1 MREILLTHG
10 PVLAAILAALELLFG
25 VILLVMFGKKKA
37 AILLCMALVSLAL
50 CYDAA
55 VLALGARLPEHVLR
69 PLSQLRFVFHGLFIP
84 LLLPICAE
92 ALRWSK
98 KAKAAV
104 WVVTAILM
112 ACGAVSGA
120 LTKLESSSVA
130 GITRFLSGEGTPVLA
145 ETFTRVLSYGTVVPL
160 IITGL
165 IVWIRR
171 KNAALFLAGFL
182 MFAFSALGPATGN
195 FDLIFLIGMFGE
207 VLMVLFFL
215 IFGATDKR

>member
-1 MREILLTHG
+1 MRDFLLANG
-10 PVLAAILAALELLFG
+10 PVLAGILAALELLFG
-25 VILLVMFGKKKA
+25 VLLLALFGRRKKPV
-37 AILLCMALVSLAL
+37 LLYMALVSLAL

-55 VLALGARLPEHVLR
+55 VLALGALLPENVLR

-98 KAKAAV
+98 KAKTAV
-104 WVVTAILM
+104 WIVTAVLM
-112 ACGAVSGA
+112 ACGAVSGV
-120 LTKLESSSVA
+120 LTKLEPSSVA
-130 GITRFLSGEGTPVLA
+130 GITRFLSGEGTPALA
-145 ETFTRVLSYGTVVPL
+145 ERFTRVLSYGTVVPL
-160 IITGL
+160 IAAGIA
-165 IVWIRR
+165 VWIKR

-207 VLMVLFFL
+207 VFMVLFFL
-215 IFGATDKR
+215 IFGKTDR

>member
-1 MREILLTHG
+1 MRDFLLANG
-10 PVLAAILAALELLFG
+10 PVLAGILAALELLFG
-25 VILLVMFGKKKA
+25 VLLLALFGRRKKPV
-37 AILLCMALVSLAL
+37 LLYMALVSLAL

-55 VLALGARLPEHVLR
+55 VLALGALLPENVLR

-98 KAKAAV
+98 KAKTAV
-104 WVVTAILM
+104 WIVTAVLM
-112 ACGAVSGA
+112 ACGAVSGV
-120 LTKLESSSVA
+120 LTKLEPSSVA
-130 GITRFLSGEGTPVLA
+130 GITRFLSGEGTPALA
-145 ETFTRVLSYGTVVPL
+145 ECFTRVLSYGTVVPL
-160 IITGL
+160 IAAGIA
-165 IVWIRR
+165 VWIKR

-207 VLMVLFFL
+207 VFMVLFFL
-215 IFGATDKR
+215 IFGKTDR